1 MEKAND
7 HIKNGEFLKF
17 EPEKLALKIIKEVR
31 GKYRLVEWA
40 TGIGKVSGYK

>member
-1 MEKAND
+1 MEKAYD
-7 HIKNGEFLKF
+7 YIKKGEFLKF

-31 GKYRLVEWA
+31 GKYHLVEWV